1 LRKDQPRVNPVSGPF
16 TSNRTSISASPCD
29 AAFRPRSQFEPD
41 DRPLRLIPSS
51 PLGASPCA
59 FALQEGAIGGVV
71 VLASCFGVYLV
82 LALGFHWFLQP
93 MVVKNSEATASKLP
107 PATFVAYPDRRR
119 AEPATSGEFLRSAPP
134 APAGELAKAEASAK
148 PEQAAPVQART
159 PKPPKVAAPR
169 SRANE
174 GPYAAYSGNR
184 PF

>member
-1 LRKDQPRVNPVSGPF
+1 
-16 TSNRTSISASPCD
+16 
-29 AAFRPRSQFEPD
+29 
-41 DRPLRLIPSS
+41 
-51 PLGASPCA
+51 
-59 FALQEGAIGGVV
+59 
-71 VLASCFGVYLV
+71 
-82 LALGFHWFLQP
+82 

-107 PATFVAYPDRRR
+107 PATFVAYPDKRR
-119 AEPATSGEFLRSAPP
+119 AEPATSGEFLRI